1 MNQHINQRLLAVVA
15 AIALLSGCASAPASK
30 TEATDAAAAP
40 IVNDAAAISEDPK
53 APIERRVTD
62 RWKLLVAGD
71 AARAY
76 TYLTPGY
83 RSTATPSQYAE
94 WLKSRQIKWTAGKYM
109 DRQCDDATTCAVSV
123 QIMAETKL
131 PGIPGVQQA
140 SSVIEEKWLQFD
152 GVWYHLPKNAR

>member
-1 MNQHINQRLLAVVA
+1 MNQAINLRVLAAAA
-15 AIALLSGCASAPASK
+15 AIALLSACASAPATK
-30 TEATDAAAAP
+30 TESSDAAAAP
-40 IVNDAAAISEDPK
+40 IVNDTNAVSDDPT

-83 RSTATPSQYAE
+83 RQTETAAQYAD
-94 WLKSRQIKWTAGKYM
+94 WLKARQIKWTAGKYM
-109 DRQCDDATTCAVSV
+109 DRQCDDASTCTVSV
-123 QIMAETKL
+123 QIVAETKL
-131 PGIPGVQQA
+131 PGIPGVQEA